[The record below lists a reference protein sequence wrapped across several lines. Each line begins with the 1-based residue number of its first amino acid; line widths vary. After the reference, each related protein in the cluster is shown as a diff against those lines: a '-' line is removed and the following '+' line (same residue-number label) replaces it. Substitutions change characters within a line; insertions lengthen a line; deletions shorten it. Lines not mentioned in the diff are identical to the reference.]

1 MDFAPKLL
9 AQKPA
14 VLCDEPHIVLAAAPV
29 ACGQSQPFLRAGSEA
44 MLAKEF
50 EAPERG
56 NSAELSAL
64 PTLPTHLPAELLAA
78 VEAWAER
85 QPDKPI
91 LAEAIRRIVDL
102 GLATD

>member
-1 MDFAPKLL
+1 
-9 AQKPA
+9 
-14 VLCDEPHIVLAAAPV
+14 
-29 ACGQSQPFLRAGSEA
+29 